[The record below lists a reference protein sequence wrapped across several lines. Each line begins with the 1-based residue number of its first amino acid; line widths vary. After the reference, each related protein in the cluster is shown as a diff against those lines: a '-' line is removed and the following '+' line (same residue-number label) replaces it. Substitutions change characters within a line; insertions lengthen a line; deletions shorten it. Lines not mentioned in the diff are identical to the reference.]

1 MGPRPRAFLS
11 VPQASRI
18 FLTLSTIATKPRRA
32 QLPMSLPI
40 ELADALAAASGVSES
55 SHGARYDPAKLSRFT
70 ELLATHAA
78 KPVRPSPHSA
88 QA

>member
-1 MGPRPRAFLS
+1 MP
-11 VPQASRI
+11 
-18 FLTLSTIATKPRRA
+18 
-32 QLPMSLPI
+32 LPI

-78 KPVRPSPHSA
+78 KPVSSLASLSESLTCAPSHPRPVPNSA
-88 QA
+88 HRAEDSLWACL